1 MSSQV
6 DCDSK
11 KGKAEQ
17 MSQAKDRAPRGKQII
32 IQKYRLCAL
41 QFRFFSWS
49 SN

>member
-41 QFRFFSWS
+41 QFRFFS
-49 SN
+49 